1 MNANDIPCEAWSK
14 VRSQLRPTVIYLHRL
29 RKRLNEV
36 GMPPSDAVYRNVGK
50 AIAALQDLGMSLHY
64 RSCSGGVAGADRCP
78 E

>member
-1 MNANDIPCEAWSK
+1 
-14 VRSQLRPTVIYLHRL
+14 
-29 RKRLNEV
+29 
-36 GMPPSDAVYRNVGK
+36 MPPSDAVYRNVGK